1 MTNNMISLRL
11 DEKTRQQLQE
21 IQNYMEALDMVGKR
35 SEAIRYAI
43 RVTNRVILRERKL
56 LEEQTPSE

>member
-43 RVTNRVILRERKL
+43 RVANRLILREKQPL
-56 LEEQTPSE
+56 KEQAPK